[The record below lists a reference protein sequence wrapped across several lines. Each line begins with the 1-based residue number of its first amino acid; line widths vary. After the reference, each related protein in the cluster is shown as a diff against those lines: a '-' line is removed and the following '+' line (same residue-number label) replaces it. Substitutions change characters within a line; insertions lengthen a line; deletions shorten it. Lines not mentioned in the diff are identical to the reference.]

1 MKESNL
7 KKSNNTFFDAWV
19 MFKRCFIISLRN
31 PETLLTATLIPFSLM
46 LLFGTVF
53 GSISDVGDFN
63 YIDFIVPGII
73 LQSIGQASQYSA
85 MNVTVDMT
93 KGIIDRFRCMSI
105 SKSAVLIGHTGAGV
119 IRGIISNAVIIIT
132 AFILG
137 FRPQAGLMDWILVIL
152 LLLLINI
159 TVTLIAVLCGI
170 ISKSVEGS
178 SGLLFPLF
186 ILPFISSG
194 FAPVD
199 TLPGGIR
206 WFAAIQPMTPIIDSL
221 RSLTLDLPLGNSLVL
236 ALGWCVVLSIVSFTV
251 SMWTY
256 NRKLS

>member
-1 MKESNL
+1 M
-7 KKSNNTFFDAWV
+7 KKSNVNIFFDAWV

-31 PETLLTATLIPFSLM
+31 PETLLTATLIPFFLM
-46 LLFGTVF
+46 VLFGTVF

-85 MNVTVDMT
+85 MNVTSDMT

-119 IRGIISNAVIIIT
+119 IRGLISNAVIIIT
-132 AFILG
+132 ALILG
-137 FRPQAGLMDWILVIL
+137 FRPQAGFIDWL
-152 LLLLINI
+152 LAVLFLLLINI
-159 TVTLIAVLCGI
+159 TVTLIAVLCGM
-170 ISKSVEGS
+170 ISKSVEGA

-186 ILPFISSG
+186 ILPFMSWG

-199 TLPGGIR
+199 TMPGGIQ

-221 RSLTLDLPLGNSLVL
+221 RALTLDLPLGNSLWL
-236 ALGWCVVLSIVSFTV
+236 ALAWCVALSIVSFTL
-251 SMWTY
+251 SMRTY
-256 NRKLS
+256 NQKLS

>member
-1 MKESNL
+1 M
-7 KKSNNTFFDAWV
+7 KKSNVNIFFDAWV

-31 PETLLTATLIPFSLM
+31 PETLLTATLIPFFLM
-46 LLFGTVF
+46 VLFGTVF

-85 MNVTVDMT
+85 MNVTSDMT

-119 IRGIISNAVIIIT
+119 IRGLISNAVIIIT
-132 AFILG
+132 ALILG
-137 FRPQAGLMDWILVIL
+137 FRPQAGFIDWL
-152 LLLLINI
+152 LAVLFLLLINI
-159 TVTLIAVLCGI
+159 TVTLIAVLCGM
-170 ISKSVEGS
+170 ISKSVEGA

-186 ILPFISSG
+186 ILPFMSSG

-199 TLPGGIR
+199 TMPGGIQ

-221 RSLTLDLPLGNSLVL
+221 RALTLDLPLGNSLWL
-236 ALGWCVVLSIVSFTV
+236 ALAWCVALSIVSFTL
-251 SMWTY
+251 SMRTY
-256 NRKLS
+256 NQKLS